1 MKQKNESKEKKKATK
16 KQAYYILSSFVF
28 LKGMIK
34 QQSYQTTRGICD
46 DVGYIGG
53 SDAENKLK
61 NFDKKTDKEDCPP
74 FSKKVPFW
82 KAAHKKTERDKNKDI
97 KKDF

>member
-16 KQAYYILSSFVF
+16 KQAYYILFSFVF

-34 QQSYQTTRGICD
+34 QESHQTTGSICD

-53 SDAENKLK
+53 SDAENILK
-61 NFDKKTDKEDCPP
+61 DFDKETDKENCAP
-74 FSKKVPFW
+74 FSKKAPF
-82 KAAHKKTERDKNKDI
+82 
-97 KKDF
+97 